1 MTGEIEVALMSLRS
15 CALAALIL
23 LPLSSARAEYVPHPG
38 DVLDVSVPSAPALNN
53 RLIVDS
59 DGNITL
65 PFLGQVNATETP
77 LSELG
82 RRVRAMLTNRR
93 IVQRADVTVSVAEY
107 SPIYV
112 DGDVA
117 RPGEYRYRPDMTVR
131 SAIALAGGIDP
142 SGGLRSSA
150 AAQISE
156 AQSDYGA
163 AAIELT
169 KQRARVARLKAE
181 LAGSDTFDASD
192 VTAGPSVDRKVLSEI
207 ALIEARQMEA
217 DRQMRL
223 HEQAHLERMLA
234 AARDK
239 AAMLEQAEGQERASF
254 EQVVKDAAQSRELLQ
269 KGIGTN
275 ARTEDSERG
284 LAEAR
289 AQVVDVRARLAD
301 ARKEVEERARQ
312 LETFDDEHRA
322 KALDILRD
330 AVAEAGK
337 AEFRLQSARER
348 MAARSDGDTE
358 PDVVV
363 RRVVNGA
370 TVRLRGDPDM
380 TLQSGDSVGIL
391 TRSGRSE
398 AAALATRAPSLGE
411 AESGRAPITR

>member
-1 MTGEIEVALMSLRS
+1 MIGGIEVVLMSLRV
-15 CALAALIL
+15 CALAALVL
-23 LPLSSARAEYVPHPG
+23 LPLSSARAEYVPHRG
-38 DVLDVSVPSAPALNN
+38 DVLDVAVPSAPALNR

-65 PFLGQVNATETP
+65 PFLGPVKATETP

-82 RRVRAMLTNRR
+82 QRVQVMLGAKQ
-93 IVQRADVTVSVAEY
+93 VAQRADVIVSVSEY
-107 SPIYV
+107 GPIYV

-142 SGGLRSSA
+142 SGGLRRLT

-163 AAIELT
+163 AAIDLA
-169 KQRARVARLKAE
+169 KQGARVARLKAE
-181 LAGSDTFDASD
+181 LSGADTFDASE
-192 VTAGPSVDRKVLSEI
+192 VTAGPSVDRKVLNEI
-207 ALIEARQMEA
+207 TLIEAQQMEV

-223 HEQAHLERMLA
+223 HEQAHLERMIA
-234 AARDK
+234 AARDE
-239 AAMLEQAEGQERASF
+239 AAMLEQAEGQQRASF
-254 EQVVKDAAQSRELLQ
+254 EQVVKDAARSSELMQ
-269 KGIGTN
+269 KGLGTN
-275 ARTEDSERG
+275 VRTEDSERG

-289 AQVVDVRARLAD
+289 AQITDVRVRLAE

-322 KALDILRD
+322 KVLDMLGD

-337 AEFRLQSARER
+337 AGFRLQSAGER
-348 MAARSDGDTE
+348 MAGRSDGGAE
-358 PDVVV
+358 PEVVV
-363 RRVVNGA
+363 RRVVSGT

-380 TLQSGDSVGIL
+380 TLQSGDSVGVL
-391 TRSGRSE
+391 TPSSRSDT
-398 AAALATRAPSLGE
+398 AALATQSSVAR
-411 AESGRAPITR
+411 

>member
-1 MTGEIEVALMSLRS
+1 MIGGIEVALMSLRV
-15 CALAALIL
+15 CALAALVL
-23 LPLSSARAEYVPHPG
+23 LPLSSARAEYVPHRG
-38 DVLDVSVPSAPALNN
+38 DVLDVAVPSAPALNR

-65 PFLGQVNATETP
+65 PFLGPVKATETP

-82 RRVRAMLTNRR
+82 RRVQAVLAAKQ
-93 IVQRADVTVSVAEY
+93 VAQRADVIVSVSEY
-107 SPIYV
+107 GPIYV

-142 SGGLRSSA
+142 SGGLRGRLT

-156 AQSDYGA
+156 AHSDYGA
-163 AAIELT
+163 AAIELA
-169 KQRARVARLKAE
+169 KQGARVARLKAE
-181 LAGSDTFDASD
+181 LSGADTFDASE
-192 VTAGPSVDRKVLSEI
+192 VTAGPSVDRKVLNEI
-207 ALIEARQMEA
+207 TLIEARQMEV

-223 HEQAHLERMLA
+223 HEQAHLERMVA
-234 AARDK
+234 AARDE
-239 AAMLEQAEGQERASF
+239 AAMLEQAEGQQRASF
-254 EQVVKDAAQSRELLQ
+254 EQVVKDTARSRELVQ
-269 KGIGTN
+269 KGLGTN
-275 ARTEDSERG
+275 VRTEDSERG

-289 AQVVDVRARLAD
+289 AQIIDVRVRLAE

-312 LETFDDEHRA
+312 LEMFDDEHRA
-322 KALDILRD
+322 KVLEMLRD

-337 AEFRLQSARER
+337 AGFRLQSARER
-348 MAARSDGDTE
+348 MAGRSDGGAE
-358 PDVVV
+358 PEVVV

-391 TRSGRSE
+391 IPSSRSDT
-398 AAALATRAPSLGE
+398 AALTSQSSVAW
-411 AESGRAPITR
+411 